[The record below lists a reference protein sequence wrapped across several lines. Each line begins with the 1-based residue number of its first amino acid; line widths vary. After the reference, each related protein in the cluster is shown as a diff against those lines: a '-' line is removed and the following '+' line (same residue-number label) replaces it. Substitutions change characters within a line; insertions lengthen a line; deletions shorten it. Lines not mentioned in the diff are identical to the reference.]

1 MRERVEKSPLVP
13 ETSSSEELTRARI
26 VFRAGLESD
35 SAHEV
40 WKSFPG
46 RIALALCGGG
56 TRGAYQ
62 AGALLAFQDAQLPTH
77 IIAAT
82 SVGSINAA
90 GYAGNSDTMVGN
102 AESVVGHWLELTPA
116 LVGIEWTRYAW
127 MLGGL
132 IAFWAGVGNLLYVI
146 LSEHGYA
153 AALALHRPRLTWS
166 LLSLAGLAV
175 LLLYD
180 QLPYVPFAAR
190 LLFTGRYRKI
200 QRRKALLSVL
210 ANSVVVV
217 FLIAVLTEV
226 NFVGHFLTLLRL
238 YPAVAAALVILV
250 AALLL
255 MRRWWRIP
263 LSGFMHKLLRLP
275 LRPGLF
281 PNYERARFVRE
292 RLDEQKLRASPMHVI
307 FSATDLESGDPVFFS
322 NTPAERLAA
331 EPGADGEFIH
341 AMVRE
346 TTDLVGAVV
355 ASSALPL
362 AYEPMLLH
370 GHLYAD
376 GGLCANQPLRPAIRL
391 GADVVFLVMMDSLEG
406 PRKRLKTFVDVGL
419 SAVDI
424 LMRQTL
430 VNDLRIASHFN
441 TTCERAAQKA
451 GLHPEEIE
459 IVLGARRYR
468 YVKAFAICPC
478 ESLPGGALDFDE
490 ERTRQAIL
498 LGYQD
503 ASAQIL
509 QFLRYARGSRF
520 STPRHQLEWELH

>member
-1 MRERVEKSPLVP
+1 MKKSPLVP
-13 ETSSSEELTRARI
+13 DASSSEVLTRIRAE
-26 VFRAGLESD
+26 FRARVERES
-35 SAHEV
+35 APQV

-46 RIALALCGGG
+46 RIAIALCGGG

-62 AGALLAFQDAQLPTH
+62 AGALLAFQDAQLPSH

-90 GYAGNSDTMVGN
+90 GYAGNSDGLVGN
-102 AESVVGHWLELTPA
+102 AEAVVGHWLEVTPT

-146 LSEHGYA
+146 LSENGYA
-153 AALALHRPRLTWS
+153 AALALHRPRLTWT
-166 LLSLAGLAV
+166 LLGLAGLAV

-180 QLPYVPFAAR
+180 QLPYVTFVAR
-190 LLFTGRYRKI
+190 SLMTGRVKKI
-200 QRRKALLSVL
+200 QRRKAVLSVL
-210 ANSVVVV
+210 ANSVVIGFMV
-217 FLIAVLTEV
+217 AVLLEL
-226 NFVGHFLTLLRL
+226 NFAGHFLTLLRL
-238 YPAVAAALVILV
+238 YPAGAAGLVILV
-250 AALLL
+250 VLLL
-255 MRRWWRIP
+255 ALRKSWSAP
-263 LSGFMHKLLRLP
+263 LSGLMHKLLRLP

-281 PNYERARFVRE
+281 PNYERARFIRE
-292 RLDEQKLRASPMHVI
+292 RLDEQKLRASPIHVV
-307 FSATDLESGDPVFFS
+307 FSATDLQSGDPVFFS
-322 NTPAERLAA
+322 NTPAERLAT
-331 EPGADGEFIH
+331 EPGADAEFIRS
-341 AMVRE
+341 VVVE
-346 TTDLVGAVV
+346 TSDLVGAVV

-370 GHLYAD
+370 GRMYAD

-391 GADVVFLVMMDSLEG
+391 GADVVFLVMMDSLQA

-441 TTCERAAQKA
+441 ITCERAAQKA

-459 IVLGARRYR
+459 IVLGPRRYR
-468 YVKAFAICPC
+468 YVRAFPICPQ
-478 ESLPGGALDFDE
+478 ESLPGSALDFDE

-503 ASAQIL
+503 GMTQIL
-509 QFLRYARGSRF
+509 EFLVYARSSRF
-520 STPRHQLEWELH
+520 SSPRHELAWELH